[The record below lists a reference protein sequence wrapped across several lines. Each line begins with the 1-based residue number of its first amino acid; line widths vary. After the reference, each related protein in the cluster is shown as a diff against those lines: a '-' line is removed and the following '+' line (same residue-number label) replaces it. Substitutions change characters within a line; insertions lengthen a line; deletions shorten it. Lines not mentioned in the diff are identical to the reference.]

1 MMTNRIASLIF
12 VLFATLVASVAG
24 GCRAQHLGPRQG
36 EAYRKA
42 FGRQLANKSRA
53 PANQDAADA
62 ERVLGAH
69 RSGGQ
74 TSAAPPALPPLS
86 LTGGR

>member
-1 MMTNRIASLIF
+1 MNRIAA
-12 VLFATLVASVAG
+12 VLLALAFTVLTVTAVA

-42 FGRQLANKSRA
+42 FGRQLSNKAKA

-62 ERVLGAH
+62 ERVLRAH
-69 RSGGQ
+69 RSGGKQ
-74 TSAAPPALPPLS
+74 QATPPQLPPLV

>member
-1 MMTNRIASLIF
+1 MNKFAPLVFAVLAVIA
-12 VLFATLVASVAG
+12 A

-42 FGRQLANKSRA
+42 FGHQLANTGKA

-62 ERVLGAH
+62 ERVLSAH
-69 RSGGQ
+69 RKAGKQ
-74 TSAAPPALPPLS
+74 APAPQLPPLV